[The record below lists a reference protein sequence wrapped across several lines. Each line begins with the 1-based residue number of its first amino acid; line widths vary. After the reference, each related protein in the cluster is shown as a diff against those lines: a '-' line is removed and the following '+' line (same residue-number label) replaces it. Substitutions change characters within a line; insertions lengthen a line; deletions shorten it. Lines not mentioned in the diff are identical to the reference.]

1 MKTVFGFSNDKKTN
15 KSSVISNYV
24 AEKSL
29 VEGLLRIA
37 KNGIPSTI
45 KTSMIVY
52 DEKTQQFYT
61 GAGVSGTPKKISD
74 VIVVDSLASVSEGQ
88 EGVLYV
94 GLKEC
99 ACAVWAD
106 NKLQT
111 LYYTKDEIDNKII
124 KAIADDN
131 TVDLETFLKKRD
143 AEVTYLKIADA
154 TVQDGSIIKASRT
167 PAVNIEELDKALA
180 AETAARIGA
189 DKSQDKVIESVN
201 KNLATSVNTI
211 NQNVSNIVTALNNS
225 DQTLQANID
234 DLAKKEKVTND
245 GFAVRRSDTV
255 GQNLQNL
262 DDAVKKEIGDRTSAD
277 NTLQANITATAQKA
291 ASDLNLAKSTLQ
303 SNIDTNTA
311 AIATNRSAIA
321 TETSDRTKA
330 IEKESSERGAADQAL
345 KESINTVEAG
355 YKAADEDLTKKI
367 NGVDATYKAADMNI
381 NNALTAAQTSLSN
394 QISQVQTNLDTTND
408 NLSKEVENR
417 TNEITL
423 AQNNL
428 QNQLN
433 NVKTDLQKADTDEQA
448 ARLAADNEIK
458 AAATT
463 LTNDYTAFKS
473 QYNDTD
479 KPALD
484 QKDKDLDAAIKA
496 EATTARA
503 AEHELTSNLADAV
516 RQHNTDKKALEESIS
531 AEADRAGKAEAANLA
546 KINQEVTDRTG
557 VDQELDTKIGQV
569 NTAVTNEVSAR
580 ETAIQDIT
588 NAYTAADTALEKK
601 VTKAYT
607 DADTNLK
614 NAIDAEITAEASARE
629 EVVTNL
635 TNEIAR
641 ATGEENKLST
651 SIANEVAART
661 QAVKDVTNA
670 YTEAVKTEANRAKAA
685 ESTLQTNINATNTA
699 LDSLKN
705 DSVVLYDAD
714 SSKATVTLGGLTG
727 TTITNLKD
735 GAVSETSKDAVT
747 GKQLNDTNNSINN
760 LSTAI
765 DKKLDA
771 VKMDLQNVD
780 ATLQTNINNE
790 TTRAT
795 AAELALRKATD
806 ADIDANAWSSKIAT
820 GTVTS
825 AETKAVSGDKVFTE
839 VRVAKDGSIVKA
851 TNTAAANIV
860 ALDKEVAD
868 AKATLTGTIGKNRE
882 EVDAALDTKADITFG
897 NIDEAAH
904 TAIKTDAVKA
914 VKIASGA
921 HISVS
926 TPADATAS
934 DTTYT
939 IAVTDDGAIAED
951 ETKFVTGKTVYT
963 AINEKA
969 TEISGAANTKIQEN
983 ADAIT
988 SLKDL
993 TNLTDAGKAAAKAL
1007 AKEAVVVAAGDRAT
1021 VTSAVDDAT
1030 GNKTYTVAVK
1040 NDGKVE
1046 ENNTD
1051 LVSGDTVYKA
1061 MQTASKDT
1069 DAKLATKADVSGD
1082 NIVNAEVWSKKFATG
1097 EVNDTEEKAVAGK
1110 TVATAIANAVDAED
1124 KKVTA
1129 LDGRLQTAEDKV
1141 AANEKTIGE
1150 HATKLSE
1157 HDEAIANLQTAAS
1170 TDTVKAAAKE
1180 AISVAE
1186 GAHVTVTKDTTDA
1199 GKYTIGVKDGEIT
1212 ADNADFVSGAK
1223 INTAI
1228 EDAKTELQANID
1240 KKANASDV
1248 AASKLEES
1256 LKAVGIAES
1265 EAGFVNGDQAYKELR
1280 PKTDGKYVL
1289 TSNTT
1294 AANLEAIDKQVD
1306 ANTTAIA
1313 TNTTAIAD
1321 NKASID
1327 TLAKKTVTVVDD
1339 RDGAGNNSTAT
1350 VSSETDGNG
1359 AVTYKV
1365 SVPAVDDIKTTL
1377 NTKANADAQNI
1388 DKASWIS
1395 ALKTSKGVAENETS
1409 LVSGS
1414 QVFSYVKSETHPD
1427 TLGDNASYNYID
1439 KASSAGKNLQNL
1451 DAAVKMNETAIS
1463 TNKDSID
1470 TLKTATDITDLFSV
1484 AKRPELES
1492 LTSKKIVDVLAY
1504 LFDQGARLSQ
1514 FALDD
1519 YEEVHTAV
1527 KPTDTIQLK
1536 YRPIGKIRIYINGK
1550 REFNN
1555 PNDETNKVFTY
1566 DSEANAV
1573 TFNSKNMGYLI
1584 GDGTDTVVF
1593 EYDYDRRD
1601 TTTTSDS
1608 STTNN

>member
-37 KNGIPSTI
+37 KNSIPSTI
-45 KTSMIVY
+45 KTSMVVY

-131 TVDLETFLKKRD
+131 TVDLETFLKKFD
-143 AEVTYLKIADA
+143 AEATYLKKADA
-154 TVQDGSIIKASRT
+154 TVQDGLTIKASRT
-167 PAVNIEELDKALA
+167 PAANMEELDKALA
-180 AETAARIGA
+180 IEKADRTNA
-189 DKSQDKVIESVN
+189 DKAHDQAISDAKKELN
-201 KNLATSVNTI
+201 TKETTI
-211 NQNVSNIVTALNNS
+211 NQRIDNVVSALNQS
-225 DQTLQANID
+225 DQTLQTNINELANN
-234 DLAKKEKVTND
+234 EKVSTD

-262 DDAVKKEIGDRTSAD
+262 DDAVKNEIRDRTSAD

-330 IEKESSERGAADQAL
+330 IEKESSDRGAADQAL

-355 YKAADEDLTKKI
+355 YKAADDDLTKKI
-367 NGVDATYKAADMNI
+367 NGVDAAYKAADLNI
-381 NNALTAAQTSLSN
+381 NNALTAAQTSLSG
-394 QISQVQTNLDTTND
+394 QISKVQSNLETTNG

-417 TNEITL
+417 ANAITL

-428 QNQLN
+428 QTQLN
-433 NVKTDLQKADTDEQA
+433 NVKTDLQAADTAEQK
-448 ARLAADNEIK
+448 ARLDADNEIK

-473 QYNDTD
+473 QYNDID
-479 KPALD
+479 KKALD
-484 QKDKDLDAAIKA
+484 KKDKDLDDAIKA
-496 EATTARA
+496 EAATARA
-503 AEHELTSNLADAV
+503 AEQVLTSNLADTV
-516 RQHNTDKKALEESIS
+516 GQHNTDKTALEKSIS
-531 AEADRAGKAEAANLA
+531 AEADRAKAAETTLQGNID
-546 KINQEVTDRTG
+546 KETDARSKKDT
-557 VDQELDTKIGQV
+557 ELETNISNV
-569 NTAVTNEVSAR
+569 NTALENEVSAR
-580 ETAIQDIT
+580 ETAIQDVT
-588 NAYTAADTALEKK
+588 NAYTAADTALEAN

-614 NAIDAEITAEASARE
+614 NAIDAEITAEANERAT
-629 EVVTNL
+629 VATNL
-635 TNEIAR
+635 SNEKAR
-641 ATGEENKLST
+641 AIGKENDLDSA
-651 SIANEVAART
+651 IQQEVSNRKSDISKVT
-661 QAVKDVTNA
+661 KD
-670 YTEAVKTEANRAKAA
+670 YGDAVKTEADRATAA
-685 ESTLQTNINATNTA
+685 ELKLQTNIDATNTA

-727 TTITNLKD
+727 TIITNLKD
-735 GAVSETSKDAVT
+735 GVVSETSKDAVT
-747 GKQLNDTNNSINN
+747 GKQLNNTNNSISN
-760 LSTAI
+760 LSTAV
-765 DKKLDA
+765 DTKLNA
-771 VKMDLQNVD
+771 VKADLQHAD
-780 ATLQTNINNE
+780 ETLQTNINNE
-790 TTRAT
+790 TNRAT
-795 AAELALRKATD
+795 AAERALRMATD
-806 ADIDANAWSSKIAT
+806 VDINTDAWSSKVAT
-820 GTVTS
+820 GTVAS
-825 AETKAVSGDKVFTE
+825 AETKAVNGDTVFTE
-839 VRVAKDGSIVKA
+839 VRVAKDGSTIRA
-851 TNTAAANIV
+851 TNTAADNIK

-868 AKATLTGTIGKNRE
+868 AKATLDAKIDNNRK
-882 EVDAALDTKADITFG
+882 EVDAALDTKADVTFD

-904 TAIKTDAVKA
+904 TVIKTDAVKA
-914 VKIASGA
+914 IKIASGA
-921 HISVS
+921 HVSVS

-951 ETKFVTGKTVYT
+951 ETKFVTGKTVYA

-969 TEISGAANTKIQEN
+969 TEVSGAADTKIQEN
-983 ADAIT
+983 ANAIT

-993 TNLTDAGKAAAKAL
+993 TNLTDTGKTAAKAL
-1007 AKEAVVVAAGDRAT
+1007 AKEAVVVAAGDRVT
-1021 VTSAVDDAT
+1021 VADAIDDAT
-1030 GNKTYTVAVK
+1030 DNKTYTVAVK

-1051 LVSGDTVYKA
+1051 LVSGGTIYTA
-1061 MQTASKDT
+1061 MQAASRDT
-1069 DAKLATKADVSGD
+1069 DAKLATKADVAGD
-1082 NIVNAEVWSKKFATG
+1082 NIDADAWSKKFAIG
-1097 EVNDTEEKAVAGK
+1097 EVNDTEEKAVAGR
-1110 TVATAIANAVDAED
+1110 TVAAAIAAED

-1180 AISVAE
+1180 AISIAE
-1186 GAHVTVTKDTTDA
+1186 GAHVTVTKDSTDA
-1199 GKYTIGVKDGEIT
+1199 GKYTIAVKDGKVTPDSE
-1212 ADNADFVSGAK
+1212 DFVSGKK
-1223 INTAI
+1223 IKTAI
-1228 EDAKTELQANID
+1228 EDAKSELQANID

-1248 AASKLEES
+1248 AASKLEEN
-1256 LKAVGIAES
+1256 LKTDSITKNQT
-1265 EAGFVNGDQAYKELR
+1265 GFVNGDQAYTELR
-1280 PKTDGKYVL
+1280 PENGKYVL
-1289 TSNTT
+1289 ATNTT
-1294 AANLEAIDKQVD
+1294 AKNLKAIDAQVD
-1306 ANTTAIA
+1306 NNTTAIA
-1313 TNTTAIAD
+1313 TNTTAIAA
-1321 NKASID
+1321 NKASIE

-1350 VSSETDGNG
+1350 VSSETDNNG
-1359 AVTYKV
+1359 AVTYRV
-1365 SVPAVDDIKTTL
+1365 SVPYITNLKQTL
-1377 NTKANADAQNI
+1377 LPSKADVDAQNI
-1388 DKASWIS
+1388 DKASWLS
-1395 ALKTSKGVAENETS
+1395 ALKTQKGVGENETD
-1409 LVSGS
+1409 LVSGA
-1414 QVFSYVKSETHPD
+1414 QVFSYVKSETHPAI
-1427 TLGDNASYNYID
+1427 LGNNASYNYINTD
-1439 KASSAGKNLQNL
+1439 ASAGTNLQSL
-1451 DAAVKMNETAIS
+1451 DTAVKTNETAIN
-1463 TNKDSID
+1463 TNKNSID
-1470 TLKTATDITDLFSV
+1470 ALKTTTDITDLFSV
-1484 AKRPELES
+1484 TKRPELES
-1492 LTSKKIVDVLAY
+1492 LTSKKIVDVLGY

-1527 KPTDTIQLK
+1527 KPTDTIGLK

-1573 TFNSKNMGYLI
+1573 TFNSTNMGYLI

-1608 STTNN
+1608 STANN

>member
-24 AEKSL
+24 PEKSL

-61 GAGVSGTPKKISD
+61 GASVSGTPKKISD
-74 VIVVDSLASVSEGQ
+74 VIVVDSLASISEGQ

-124 KAIADDN
+124 KAITDDN
-131 TVDLETFLKKRD
+131 TDFDLVTFLKKVD
-143 AEVTYLKIADA
+143 AEATYLKKADA

-167 PAVNIEELDKALA
+167 PAVNMEEIDKALA

-201 KNLATSVNTI
+201 KNLATSINTI
-211 NQNVSNIVTALNNS
+211 NQNVSNIVTALNQS

-262 DDAVKKEIGDRTSAD
+262 DDAVKKEISDRTSAD

-291 ASDLNLAKSTLQ
+291 ASDLNMAKSTLQ

-311 AIATNRSAIA
+311 AIATNRSAIV
-321 TETSDRTKA
+321 TETTNRVRA
-330 IEKESSERGAADQAL
+330 IENESSERGAADQAL
-345 KESINTVEAG
+345 KEDIDTVKTNYE
-355 YKAADEDLTKKI
+355 AADRDLTNKI
-367 NGVDATYKAADMNI
+367 NGVDAAYKAADLKISNDFS
-381 NNALTAAQTSLSN
+381 AAQTSLSN

-417 TNEITL
+417 TNKITL
-423 AQNNL
+423 VQNNL

-433 NVKTDLQKADTDEQA
+433 NVKTNLQDADTAEQE

-463 LTNDYTAFKS
+463 LTNEYNAFKR
-473 QYNDTD
+473 QYNETD
-479 KPALD
+479 KPVLD

-496 EATTARA
+496 EATTART
-503 AEHELTSNLADAV
+503 AEQELKSKLSEAIK
-516 RQHNTDKKALEESIS
+516 QHNTDKNTLENSIS
-531 AEADRAGKAEAANLA
+531 NEADRAKDAEAANLA
-546 KINQEVTDRTG
+546 KINQEVTDRTAA
-557 VDQELDTKIGQV
+557 DQELDTKIDQV
-569 NTAVTNEVSAR
+569 NTAVTNEASAR
-580 ETAIQDIT
+580 ETAIQDVT
-588 NAYTAADTALEKK
+588 NAYTAADTALEDK
-601 VTKAYT
+601 VTKAYKA
-607 DADTNLK
+607 ADTNLK
-614 NAIDAEITAEASARE
+614 RVIDDEITAEANARE
-629 EVVTNL
+629 EVTTNL

-641 ATGEENKLST
+641 AKGEENTLST

-670 YTEAVKTEANRAKAA
+670 YTEAVKTEADRAKAA
-685 ESTLQTNINATNTA
+685 ESALQTNINATNTA
-699 LDSLKN
+699 LNNLKN

-714 SSKATVTLGGLTG
+714 SSKAIVTLGGLTG

-747 GKQLNDTNNSINN
+747 GKQLNNTNNSISN

-765 DKKLDA
+765 DTKLNA
-771 VKMDLQNVD
+771 VKADLQTAD

-795 AAELALRKATD
+795 AAERALRMATD
-806 ADIDANAWSSKIAT
+806 ADIDAGAWSSKIAT
-820 GTVTS
+820 GTVAS
-825 AETKAVSGDKVFTE
+825 AETKAVSGDTVFTE
-839 VRVAKDGSIVKA
+839 VRVAKDGSIIKA
-851 TNTAAANIV
+851 TNTAADNIK

-868 AKATLTGTIGKNRE
+868 AKATLTGTISKNLE
-882 EVDAALDTKADITFG
+882 DTNEALNKKASVKFD
-897 NIDEAAH
+897 NLEDVAH
-904 TAIKTDAVKA
+904 TVVKTDAIEA
-914 VKIASGA
+914 VK
-921 HISVS
+921 VS
-926 TPADATAS
+926 AGSHVNVALSTDSTLTDKTYVVKVLDGDVTADS
-934 DTTYT
+934 
-939 IAVTDDGAIAED
+939 AEL
-951 ETKFVTGKTVYT
+951 VTGQKVYA
-963 AINEKA
+963 AINDKA
-969 TEISGAANTKIQEN
+969 TEVSGAADTKIQEN

-1007 AKEAVVVAAGDRAT
+1007 AKEAVVVTAGDRAT
-1021 VTSAVDDAT
+1021 VTAADDAT

-1061 MQTASKDT
+1061 MQTASTDT
-1069 DAKLATKADVSGD
+1069 DAKLATKADVAGS
-1082 NIVNAEVWSKKFATG
+1082 NIDADAWSKKFAIG
-1097 EVNDTEEKAVAGK
+1097 DIADTELKAVSGSK
-1110 TVATAIANAVDAED
+1110 VAAAIAAED
-1124 KKVTA
+1124 KKVTDKVTA
-1129 LDGRLQTAEDKV
+1129 LDGRLQTVEGKV
-1141 AANEKTIGE
+1141 DTDETTLGE

-1180 AISVAE
+1180 AISIAA
-1186 GAHVTVTKDTTDA
+1186 GAHVTVTKDSTDA
-1199 GKYTIGVKDGEIT
+1199 GKYTIAVKDGEIA

-1228 EDAKTELQANID
+1228 ERAKSDLQANID
-1240 KKANASDV
+1240 KKANASDI
-1248 AASKLEES
+1248 AASVLVQS
-1256 LKAVGIAES
+1256 LKTDNIAKDQT
-1265 EAGFVNGDQAYKELR
+1265 GFVNGDQAYKELR
-1280 PKTDGKYVL
+1280 PKDGKYVL
-1289 TSNTT
+1289 ATNTT
-1294 AANLEAIDKQVD
+1294 AANLKVIDMQVD

-1313 TNTTAIAD
+1313 TNITAIAA
-1321 NKASID
+1321 NKDSID

-1350 VSSETDGNG
+1350 VSSETDDNG
-1359 AVTYKV
+1359 AVTYKI
-1365 SVPAVDDIKTTL
+1365 SVPYITDLKQTLLPNKADVD
-1377 NTKANADAQNI
+1377 ARNI
-1388 DKASWIS
+1388 DKANWLS
-1395 ALKTSKGVAENETS
+1395 ALKSSKGVEKDETS
-1409 LVSGS
+1409 FVSGA
-1414 QVFSYVKSETHPD
+1414 QVFSYVKSETHPA
-1427 TLGDNASYNYID
+1427 TLAGGASYNYID
-1439 KASSAGKNLQNL
+1439 KDSSAGVNLQAL
-1451 DAAVKMNETAIS
+1451 DTAIKANETHIA
-1463 TNKDSID
+1463 TNKDSLD
-1470 TLKTATDITDLFSV
+1470 TLKTATDITNLFSIT
-1484 AKRPELES
+1484 KRPELES

-1504 LFDQGARLSQ
+1504 LFDQSARLSQ

-1527 KPTDTIQLK
+1527 KPTDTIGLK

-1573 TFNSKNMGYLI
+1573 TFNSTNMGYLI

-1593 EYDYDRRD
+1593 EYDYDRRA
-1601 TTTTSDS
+1601 TTD
-1608 STTNN
+1608 

>member
-1 MKTVFGFSNDKKTN
+1 MKTVFGFNNDKKTN

-124 KAIADDN
+124 KAITDDN
-131 TVDLETFLKKRD
+131 TDFDLVTFLKKVD
-143 AEVTYLKIADA
+143 AEATYLKKADA

-167 PAVNIEELDKALA
+167 PAANMEELDKALA
-180 AETAARIGA
+180 TEKADRTNA
-189 DKSQDKVIESVN
+189 DKAHDQSISDTKKELQTKE
-201 KNLATSVNTI
+201 NTI
-211 NQNVSNIVTALNNS
+211 NQRIDSVVSALNQS
-225 DQTLQANID
+225 DQTLQTHIDELANN
-234 DLAKKEKVTND
+234 EKVSTD

-355 YKAADEDLTKKI
+355 YKDADEDLTNKI
-367 NGVDATYKAADMNI
+367 NGIDAAYKAADQKISND
-381 NNALTAAQTSLSN
+381 LSAAQTSLSN

-417 TNEITL
+417 TNAITFV
-423 AQNNL
+423 QNNL
-428 QNQLN
+428 QTQLN
-433 NVKTDLQKADTDEQA
+433 NIKTDLQKADTAEQE

-463 LTNDYTAFKS
+463 LTNEYNAFKK
-473 QYNDTD
+473 QYDETD

-484 QKDKDLDAAIKA
+484 QKDKDLYAAIKA
-496 EATTARA
+496 EATTART
-503 AEHELTSNLADAV
+503 AEQELTSKLSEAIK
-516 RQHNTDKKALEESIS
+516 QHNTDKKTLEDRIS
-531 AEADRAGKAEAANLA
+531 GEANRAKDVEAANLA
-546 KINQEVTDRTG
+546 KINQEVTDRTTA
-557 VDQELDTKIGQV
+557 DQELSTKIDQV

-580 ETAIQDIT
+580 EIAIQDVT
-588 NAYTAADTALEKK
+588 NAYTAADTALEDK
-601 VTKAYT
+601 VTKAYKA
-607 DADTNLK
+607 ADTNLK

-629 EVVTNL
+629 EVATNL

-641 ATGEENKLST
+641 AKGEENTLST
-651 SIANEVAART
+651 SIVNEVAART

-670 YTEAVKTEANRAKAA
+670 YTEAVKTEAERAKAA

-747 GKQLNDTNNSINN
+747 GKQLNDTNNNISN
-760 LSTAI
+760 LSTAV
-765 DKKLDA
+765 DTKLNA
-771 VKMDLQNVD
+771 VKADLQTAD

-795 AAELALRKATD
+795 AAERALRMATD
-806 ADIDANAWSSKIAT
+806 ADIDADAWNKKIAT

-825 AETKAVSGDKVFTE
+825 ADTKAVNGGTVFTE
-839 VRVAKDGSIVKA
+839 VRVTKDGSIVKV
-851 TNTAAANIV
+851 TNTAADNIK
-860 ALDKEVAD
+860 ALDTEVDAAKSALD
-868 AKATLTGTIGKNRE
+868 AKIDENRK
-882 EVDAALDTKADITFG
+882 EVDAALATKANVTFDKL
-897 NIDEAAH
+897 DETAH
-904 TAIKTDAVKA
+904 TVIKTDAVKA

-951 ETKFVTGKTVYT
+951 ETKFVTGKTVYA

-969 TEISGAANTKIQEN
+969 TEVSGAADTKIQEN
-983 ADAIT
+983 ANAIT

-1007 AKEAVVVAAGDRAT
+1007 AKEAVVVTAGDRAT
-1021 VTSAVDDAT
+1021 VTGAIDDAT
-1030 GNKTYTVAVK
+1030 GNKTYTIAVK

-1069 DAKLATKADVSGD
+1069 DAKLAAKADVSGG
-1082 NIVNAEVWSKKFATG
+1082 NIDAEVWSKKFAIG
-1097 EVNDTEEKAVAGK
+1097 EVNNTEEKAVAGR
-1110 TVATAIANAVDAED
+1110 TIATAIANAVDKED
-1124 KKVTA
+1124 RKVTA
-1129 LDGRLQTAEDKV
+1129 IDERLQTAEGKV
-1141 AANEKTIGE
+1141 DANEKTLGE
-1150 HATKLSE
+1150 HATKLSK

-1180 AISVAE
+1180 AISIAE

-1199 GKYTIGVKDGEIT
+1199 GKYTIAVKGGEV
-1212 ADNADFVSGAK
+1212 APDNEDFVSGAK

-1240 KKANASDV
+1240 KKANASDIAV
-1248 AASKLEES
+1248 SKLEGN
-1256 LKAVGIAES
+1256 LKAAGIADG
-1265 EAGFVNGDQAYKELR
+1265 EAGFVNGDQAYTELR
-1280 PKTDGKYVL
+1280 PENGKYVL
-1289 TSNTT
+1289 ATNTT
-1294 AANLEAIDKQVD
+1294 AANLKAIDMQVD

-1313 TNTTAIAD
+1313 TNTTAIAA

-1350 VSSETDGNG
+1350 VSSETDNNG

-1365 SVPAVDDIKTTL
+1365 SVPAVKDIKTTL
-1377 NTKANADAQNI
+1377 GTKANADAQNI

-1395 ALKTSKGVAENETS
+1395 ALKTQKGVGENETD
-1409 LVSGS
+1409 LVSGA
-1414 QVFSYVKSETHPD
+1414 QVFSYVKSETHPT
-1427 TLGDNASYNYID
+1427 TLADGASYNYID
-1439 KASSAGKNLQNL
+1439 KDSSAGTNLQAL
-1451 DAAVKMNETAIS
+1451 DTAVKANETYIA

-1470 TLKTATDITDLFSV
+1470 ALKTDTDISSLFSIT
-1484 AKRPELES
+1484 KRPELES
-1492 LTSKKIVDVLAY
+1492 LTSKKIVDVLTY

-1527 KPTDTIQLK
+1527 KPTDTIGLK

-1566 DSEANAV
+1566 DSETNAV
-1573 TFNSKNMGYLI
+1573 TFNSTNMGYLI

-1593 EYDYDRRD
+1593 EYDYDRRE

-1608 STTNN
+1608 STTNH

>member
-45 KTSMIVY
+45 KTSMVVY

-124 KAIADDN
+124 KAITDDN
-131 TVDLETFLKKRD
+131 TDFDLVTFLKKVD
-143 AEVTYLKIADA
+143 AEATYLKKTDA

-167 PAVNIEELDKALA
+167 PAVNMEELDKALA

-262 DDAVKKEIGDRTSAD
+262 DDAVKNEIRDRKSAD
-277 NTLQANITATAQKA
+277 DKLQENITATAQKA

-367 NGVDATYKAADMNI
+367 NVVDSAYKAADMNI
-381 NNALTAAQTSLSN
+381 NNALTAAQTSLSS
-394 QISQVQTNLDTTND
+394 QISQVQTNLDTTNG

-428 QNQLN
+428 QTQLN
-433 NVKTDLQKADTDEQA
+433 NVKTDLQKADTDEQE
-448 ARLAADNEIK
+448 ARLVADNKIK
-458 AAATT
+458 EAATT

-496 EATTARA
+496 EAATARA

-516 RQHNTDKKALEESIS
+516 RQHNTDKKALDDSIS

-546 KINQEVTDRTG
+546 KIKQEITDRTTA
-557 VDQELDTKIGQV
+557 DQQLDTKIGQV
-569 NTAVTNEVSAR
+569 NTAVTDEVSAR
-580 ETAIQDIT
+580 ETAIQDVT
-588 NAYTAADTALEKK
+588 KAYADADTDLEKK

-607 DADTNLK
+607 DADTELK
-614 NAIDAEITAEASARE
+614 NVIDTEITAEASARE
-629 EVVTNL
+629 EVATNL

-641 ATGEENKLST
+641 AKGEENTLST

-670 YTEAVKTEANRAKAA
+670 YTEAVKTEADRAKAA
-685 ESTLQTNINATNTA
+685 ESTLQTNINATNTS

-747 GKQLNDTNNSINN
+747 GKQLNNTNNNISN

-771 VKMDLQNVD
+771 VKTDLQHTD
-780 ATLQTNINNE
+780 ETLQTNINNE
-790 TTRAT
+790 ITRAT
-795 AAELALRKATD
+795 AAERALRMATD
-806 ADIDANAWSSKIAT
+806 ADINADAWSNKVAT
-820 GTVTS
+820 GTVAS
-825 AETKAVSGDKVFTE
+825 AETKAVSGGTVFTE
-839 VRVAKDGSIVKA
+839 VRVVKDGSIVRA

-868 AKATLTGTIGKNRE
+868 AKATLTGTISKNRE
-882 EVDAALDTKADITFG
+882 EIDAALDTKANVTFD
-897 NIDEAAH
+897 NLDEAAH
-904 TAIKTDAVKA
+904 TVVKADAVKA

-921 HISVS
+921 HVSIS

-934 DTTYT
+934 NTTYT
-939 IAVTDDGAIAED
+939 IAVTDDGAITED
-951 ETKFVTGKTVYT
+951 ETKFVTGKTVYA

-969 TEISGAANTKIQEN
+969 AEISGAADTKIQDN
-983 ADAIT
+983 ANAIT

-993 TNLTDAGKAAAKAL
+993 ANLTDAGKTAAKAL
-1007 AKEAVVVAAGDRAT
+1007 AKEAVVVTAGDRAT
-1021 VTSAVDDAT
+1021 VAGIVDDAT

-1040 NDGKVE
+1040 NDGKIE

-1051 LVSGDTVYKA
+1051 LVSGGTVYTA
-1061 MQTASKDT
+1061 MQTASGDT
-1069 DAKLATKADVSGD
+1069 DTKLNAKANVSGD
-1082 NIVNAEVWSKKFATG
+1082 NIVNADAWSQKFAKG
-1097 EVNDTEEKAVAGK
+1097 EVSDTELKAVSGSK
-1110 TVATAIANAVDAED
+1110 VAAAIANAVDEED
-1124 KKVTA
+1124 RKVTA
-1129 LDGRLQTAEDKV
+1129 IDGRLQTAEDKV
-1141 AANEKTIGE
+1141 AANETTIGE
-1150 HATKLSE
+1150 HVKKLSK

-1180 AISVAE
+1180 AISIAE
-1186 GAHVTVTKDTTDA
+1186 GDHITVTKDTTDA
-1199 GKYTIGVKDGEIT
+1199 GKYTIAVKAGEV
-1212 ADNADFVSGAK
+1212 APDNEDFVSGAN

-1228 EDAKTELQANID
+1228 EKAKSDLQANID

-1248 AASKLEES
+1248 AASKLEEN
-1256 LKAVGIAES
+1256 LKATNIADG

-1289 TSNTT
+1289 ASNTT

-1306 ANTTAIA
+1306 ANTSAIA
-1313 TNTTAIAD
+1313 TNTTAIAT
-1321 NKASID
+1321 NKTSID

-1350 VSSETDGNG
+1350 VSSETDNNG
-1359 AVTYKV
+1359 AVTYRV
-1365 SVPAVDDIKTTL
+1365 SVPAVKDIKTTL
-1377 NTKANADAQNI
+1377 DTKANADASNI
-1388 DKASWIS
+1388 DTTNNKAKWVS
-1395 ALKTSKGVAENETS
+1395 ALKAQNGVTENETS
-1409 LVSGS
+1409 LVSGA
-1414 QVFSYVKSETHPD
+1414 QVFSYVKSETHP
-1427 TLGDNASYNYID
+1427 TTPADNAPYNYID
-1439 KASSAGKNLQNL
+1439 KDSSAGTNFQKL
-1451 DAAVKMNETAIS
+1451 DTAVKKNETAIS

-1470 TLKTATDITDLFSV
+1470 TLKTDTDITNLFSIT
-1484 AKRPELES
+1484 KRPELES
-1492 LTSKKIVDVLAY
+1492 LTSKKIVDVLGY

-1527 KPTDTIQLK
+1527 KPTDTIGLK

-1566 DSEANAV
+1566 DSETNAV
-1573 TFNSKNMGYLI
+1573 TFNSTNMGYLI

-1593 EYDYDRRD
+1593 EYDYDRRAPM
-1601 TTTTSDS
+1601 
-1608 STTNN
+1608 N

>member
-24 AEKSL
+24 PKKSL

-74 VIVVDSLASVSEGQ
+74 VIVVDSLASISEGQ
-88 EGVLYV
+88 EDVLYV

-124 KAIADDN
+124 KAITDDN
-131 TVDLETFLKKRD
+131 TDFDLVTFLKKVD
-143 AEVTYLKIADA
+143 AEATYLKKADA

-167 PAVNIEELDKALA
+167 PAVNMEEIDKALA

-201 KNLATSVNTI
+201 KNLATSINTI
-211 NQNVSNIVTALNNS
+211 NQNVSNIVTALNQS

-262 DDAVKKEIGDRTSAD
+262 DEAVKDEIRDRTSSD
-277 NTLQANITATAQKA
+277 NTLQSNITAAAQKA
-291 ASDLNLAKSTLQ
+291 ASDLEVAKTTLQ

-321 TETSDRTKA
+321 TETTNRVSA
-330 IEKESSERGAADQAL
+330 IENESRERGAADQAL
-345 KESINTVEAG
+345 KEDIDTVKTNYE
-355 YKAADEDLTKKI
+355 AADRDLTNKI
-367 NGVDATYKAADMNI
+367 NGVKTAYKEADDKI
-381 NNALTAAQTSLSN
+381 NNDLTAAQTSLSN
-394 QISQVQTNLDTTND
+394 QISRVQSNLDTTNI
-408 NLSKEVENR
+408 NLSKEVTDR
-417 TNEITL
+417 TNAITL
-423 AQNNL
+423 TQNNL

-433 NVKTDLQKADTDEQA
+433 NVKTNLQDADTAEQE

-463 LTNDYTAFKS
+463 LTNEYNAFKR
-473 QYNDTD
+473 QYDETD

-496 EATTARA
+496 EATTART
-503 AEHELTSNLADAV
+503 AEQELKSKLSEAIK
-516 RQHNTDKKALEESIS
+516 QHNTDKKTLEDSIS
-531 AEADRAGKAEAANLA
+531 GEADRAKVAEAANLA
-546 KINQEVTDRTG
+546 KINQEVTDRTAAG
-557 VDQELDTKIGQV
+557 QELNTKINQV
-569 NTAVTNEVSAR
+569 NTAVTNEASAR
-580 ETAIQDIT
+580 ETAIQDVT
-588 NAYTAADTALEKK
+588 NAYTAADTALEDK
-601 VTKAYT
+601 VTKAYKA
-607 DADTNLK
+607 ADTDLK
-614 NAIDAEITAEASARE
+614 RVIDDEIATEANARE
-629 EVVTNL
+629 EVATNL

-641 ATGEENKLST
+641 AKGEENTLST

-670 YTEAVKTEANRAKAA
+670 YTEAVKTEADRAKAA

-735 GAVSETSKDAVT
+735 GVVSETSKDAVT
-747 GKQLNDTNNSINN
+747 GKQLNDTNNSISN

-765 DKKLDA
+765 DTKLNA
-771 VKMDLQNVD
+771 VKADLQTAD

-795 AAELALRKATD
+795 AAERALRMATD
-806 ADIDANAWSSKIAT
+806 ADIDAGAWSSKIAT
-820 GTVTS
+820 GIVAS
-825 AETKAVSGDKVFTE
+825 AETKAVSGGTVFTE

-851 TNTAAANIV
+851 TNTAADNIK

-868 AKATLTGTIGKNRE
+868 AKATLTGTISKNLE
-882 EVDAALDTKADITFG
+882 DTNEALNKKASVKFD
-897 NIDEAAH
+897 NLEDVAH
-904 TAIKTDAVKA
+904 TVVKTDAIEA
-914 VKIASGA
+914 VKVSAGSHVNVA
-921 HISVS
+921 LSTDS
-926 TPADATAS
+926 TPTDKTYVIKVLDGDVTADS
-934 DTTYT
+934 
-939 IAVTDDGAIAED
+939 AEL
-951 ETKFVTGKTVYT
+951 VTGQKVYA
-963 AINEKA
+963 AINKKA
-969 TEISGAANTKIQEN
+969 TEISGAADEKVQANTEKIQAN

-988 SLKDL
+988 KLK
-993 TNLTDAGKAAAKAL
+993 NLETITDAGKTVVKNL
-1007 AKEAVVVAAGDRAT
+1007 AKEAVVVEAGDRVT
-1021 VTSAVDDAT
+1021 VAGAVDDAT
-1030 GNKTYTVAVK
+1030 GNKTYMIAVK
-1040 NDGKVE
+1040 NDGKIE

-1051 LVSGDTVYKA
+1051 LVSGGTVYA
-1061 MQTASKDT
+1061 EIQTASTDT
-1069 DAKLATKADVSGD
+1069 DAKLATKADVAGG
-1082 NIVNAEVWSKKFATG
+1082 NIDVDAWSKKFAIG
-1097 EVNDTEEKAVAGK
+1097 DIADTELKAVSGSK
-1110 TVATAIANAVDAED
+1110 VAAAIAAED
-1124 KKVTA
+1124 KKVTDKVTA
-1129 LDGRLQTAEDKV
+1129 LDGRLQTVEGKV
-1141 AANEKTIGE
+1141 DTDETTLGE
-1150 HATKLSE
+1150 HATKLSK
-1157 HDEAIANLQTAAS
+1157 HDEVIANLQTAAS

-1180 AISVAE
+1180 AINIAA
-1186 GAHVTVTKDTTDA
+1186 GAHVTVTKDVTDA
-1199 GKYTIGVKDGEIT
+1199 GKYTIAVNDGEIA

-1228 EDAKTELQANID
+1228 ERAKSDLQANID
-1240 KKANASDV
+1240 KKANTSDV
-1248 AASKLEES
+1248 AASVLVQS
-1256 LKAVGIAES
+1256 LKTDNIANDQT
-1265 EAGFVNGDQAYKELR
+1265 GFVNGDQAYKELR
-1280 PKTDGKYVL
+1280 PEDGKCVL
-1289 TSNTT
+1289 ASNTT
-1294 AANLEAIDKQVD
+1294 AANLKAIDTQVD
-1306 ANTTAIA
+1306 ENTTAIA
-1313 TNTTAIAD
+1313 A
-1321 NKASID
+1321 NKASIE
-1327 TLAKKTVTVVDD
+1327 TLAKKTITVVDD

-1350 VSSETDGNG
+1350 VSSETDDNG

-1365 SVPAVDDIKTTL
+1365 SVPAVTEIKTTL
-1377 NTKANADAQNI
+1377 TTKADIDAQNI
-1388 DKASWIS
+1388 NKENWIS
-1395 ALKTSKGVAENETS
+1395 ALKSSKGVKKDETS
-1409 LVSGS
+1409 LVSGA
-1414 QVFSYVKSETHPD
+1414 QVFSYVKSETHPAELTSD
-1427 TLGDNASYNYID
+1427 ASYNYI
-1439 KASSAGKNLQNL
+1439 KTNVSAGTNLQNL
-1451 DAAVKMNETAIS
+1451 DTAVKTNETAIN
-1463 TNKDSID
+1463 TNKDSIN
-1470 TLKTATDITDLFSV
+1470 TLKTDTDISSLFTDDS
-1484 AKRPELES
+1484 RTELKS
-1492 LTSKKIVDVLAY
+1492 LSSKKIADVLGY

-1527 KPTDTIQLK
+1527 KPTSTIPLK

-1555 PNDETNKVFTY
+1555 PNDETNKLFTY
-1566 DSEANAV
+1566 DAETNTV
-1573 TFNSKNMGYLI
+1573 TFNSENMGYLI
-1584 GDGTDTVVF
+1584 GDGTDMVVF
-1593 EYDYDRRD
+1593 EYDYDRRAPRQ
-1601 TTTTSDS
+1601 
-1608 STTNN
+1608 

>member
-24 AEKSL
+24 PKKSL

-74 VIVVDSLASVSEGQ
+74 VIVVDSLASISEGQ
-88 EGVLYV
+88 EGILYV
-94 GLKEC
+94 GLKEY

-124 KAIADDN
+124 KAITDDN
-131 TVDLETFLKKRD
+131 TDFDLVTFLKKVD
-143 AEVTYLKIADA
+143 AEATYLKKADA

-167 PAVNIEELDKALA
+167 PAVNMEEIDKALA

-201 KNLATSVNTI
+201 KNLATSINTI
-211 NQNVSNIVTALNNS
+211 NQNVSNIVTALNQS

-291 ASDLNLAKSTLQ
+291 ASDLNMAKSTLQ

-321 TETSDRTKA
+321 TETTNRVRA

-367 NGVDATYKAADMNI
+367 NGVDSAYKAADLNI
-381 NNALTAAQTSLSN
+381 NNALTAAQTSLSS
-394 QISQVQTNLDTTND
+394 QISQVQTNLETTNG

-417 TNEITL
+417 AKAITL
-423 AQNNL
+423 AQNYL

-433 NVKTDLQKADTDEQA
+433 NVKTDLQKADTAEQE
-448 ARLAADNEIK
+448 ARLGADNEIK

-463 LTNDYTAFKS
+463 LTNEYNAFKK
-473 QYNDTD
+473 QYDETD

-496 EATTARA
+496 EAITART
-503 AEHELTSNLADAV
+503 AEQELTSKLSEAIK
-516 RQHNTDKKALEESIS
+516 QHNTDKKNLEDSIS
-531 AEADRAGKAEAANLA
+531 GEADRAKVAEAANLA
-546 KINQEVTDRTG
+546 KINQEVTDRTAAG
-557 VDQELDTKIGQV
+557 QELDTKIGQV
-569 NTAVTNEVSAR
+569 NTAVTNEASAR
-580 ETAIQDIT
+580 ETAIQDVT
-588 NAYTAADTALEKK
+588 NAYTAADTALEDK
-601 VTKAYT
+601 VTKAYKA
-607 DADTNLK
+607 ADTNLK
-614 NAIDAEITAEASARE
+614 NVIDAEITAEASARE
-629 EVVTNL
+629 EVATNL

-641 ATGEENKLST
+641 AKGEENTLST

-661 QAVKDVTNA
+661 QAITGVTDA
-670 YTEAVKTEANRAKAA
+670 YTKAVKNEADRAKAA

-714 SSKATVTLGGLTG
+714 SSKATVTLGGLAG

-747 GKQLNDTNNSINN
+747 GKQLNNTNNSISE
-760 LSTAI
+760 LSTAV
-765 DKKLDA
+765 DTKLNA
-771 VKMDLQNVD
+771 VKADLQTAD
-780 ATLQTNINNE
+780 TTLQTNINNE

-795 AAELALRKATD
+795 AAERALRMATD
-806 ADIDANAWSSKIAT
+806 ADIDAGAWSSKIAT
-820 GTVTS
+820 GTVAS
-825 AETKAVSGDKVFTE
+825 AETKAVSGDTVFTE
-839 VRVAKDGSIVKA
+839 VRVAKDGSIIKA
-851 TNTAAANIV
+851 ANTAAANIK
-860 ALDKEVAD
+860 ALDKEIAD
-868 AKATLTGTIGKNRE
+868 AKATLTDTISKNLE
-882 EVDAALDTKADITFG
+882 DTNKALNKKASVKFD
-897 NIDEAAH
+897 NLDEAAH
-904 TAIKTDAVKA
+904 TAIKTDAVNS
-914 VKIASGA
+914 VK
-921 HISVS
+921 VS
-926 TPADATAS
+926 AGSHVDVALSTDSILTDKTYVVKVLDGDVAADS
-934 DTTYT
+934 
-939 IAVTDDGAIAED
+939 AEL
-951 ETKFVTGKTVYT
+951 VTGQKVYA

-969 TEISGAANTKIQEN
+969 TEVSGATDTKIQDN
-983 ADAIT
+983 ANAIT

-993 TNLTDAGKAAAKAL
+993 TNLTDAGKATAKAL

-1021 VTSAVDDAT
+1021 ITGAVDDAT
-1030 GNKTYTVAVK
+1030 GNKTYTVTVK

-1051 LVSGDTVYKA
+1051 LVSGGTIYEA
-1061 MQTASKDT
+1061 IQTASTDT
-1069 DAKLATKADVSGD
+1069 DAKLAAKADVSGG
-1082 NIVNAEVWSKKFATG
+1082 NIDAEVWSKKFAIG
-1097 EVNDTEEKAVAGK
+1097 EVNDTELKAVSGSK
-1110 TVATAIANAVDAED
+1110 VAAAIANAVDKED
-1124 KKVTA
+1124 RKVTA
-1129 LDGRLQTAEDKV
+1129 IDGRLQTVEGKV
-1141 AANEKTIGE
+1141 DTNETTLGE
-1150 HATKLSE
+1150 HATKLSK

-1180 AISVAE
+1180 AISIAE
-1186 GAHVTVTKDTTDA
+1186 GAHVTVTKDSTDA
-1199 GKYTIGVKDGEIT
+1199 GKYTIAVKDGKV
-1212 ADNADFVSGAK
+1212 APDNEDFVSGAK

-1228 EDAKTELQANID
+1228 EDAKTKLQANID

-1248 AASKLEES
+1248 AVSKLEEN
-1256 LKAVGIAES
+1256 LKAVGIADG
-1265 EAGFVNGDQAYKELR
+1265 EAGFVNGDQAYTELR
-1280 PKTDGKYVL
+1280 PENGKYVL
-1289 TSNTT
+1289 ATNTT
-1294 AANLEAIDKQVD
+1294 AANLKAIDMQVD

-1313 TNTTAIAD
+1313 TNTTTIAA
-1321 NKASID
+1321 NKASIEA
-1327 TLAKKTVTVVDD
+1327 LAKKTVTVVDD

-1350 VSSETDGNG
+1350 VSSETDNNG

-1365 SVPAVDDIKTTL
+1365 SVPYITDLKQTL
-1377 NTKANADAQNI
+1377 LPNKADVDAQNI
-1388 DKASWIS
+1388 NKAHWLS
-1395 ALKTSKGVAENETS
+1395 ALKSSKGVEKDETS
-1409 LVSGS
+1409 FVSGA
-1414 QVFSYVKSETHPD
+1414 QVFSYVKSETHPA
-1427 TLGDNASYNYID
+1427 TLAGGASYNYID
-1439 KASSAGKNLQNL
+1439 KDSSAGINLQAL
-1451 DAAVKMNETAIS
+1451 DMAVKANETHIT
-1463 TNKDSID
+1463 TNKDSLD
-1470 TLKTATDITDLFSV
+1470 TLKTATDITNLFSIT
-1484 AKRPELES
+1484 KRPELES

-1504 LFDQGARLSQ
+1504 LFDQSARLSQ

-1527 KPTDTIQLK
+1527 KPTSTISLK

-1566 DSEANAV
+1566 DSEANAI
-1573 TFNSKNMGYLI
+1573 TFNSTNMGYLI

-1608 STTNN
+1608 SITNN

>member
-24 AEKSL
+24 PEKSL

-37 KNGIPSTI
+37 KNGIPNTI

-52 DEKTQQFYT
+52 DKKTQQFYT

-74 VIVVDSLASVSEGQ
+74 VIVVDSLASISEGQ
-88 EGVLYV
+88 EDVLYV

-124 KAIADDN
+124 KAITDDN
-131 TVDLETFLKKRD
+131 TDFDLVTFLKKVD
-143 AEVTYLKIADA
+143 AEATYLKKADA

-167 PAVNIEELDKALA
+167 PAVNMEEIDKALA

-201 KNLATSVNTI
+201 KNLATSINTI
-211 NQNVSNIVTALNNS
+211 NQNVSNIVTALNQS

-291 ASDLNLAKSTLQ
+291 ASDLNIAKSTLQ
-303 SNIDTNTA
+303 SDIDTNTA

-321 TETSDRTKA
+321 TETTNRVSA
-330 IEKESSERGAADQAL
+330 IENESRERGAADQAL
-345 KESINTVEAG
+345 KEDIDTVKTNYE
-355 YKAADEDLTKKI
+355 AADRDLTNKI
-367 NGVDATYKAADMNI
+367 NGVKTAYKEADDKI
-381 NNALTAAQTSLSN
+381 NNDLTAAQTSLSN
-394 QISQVQTNLDTTND
+394 QISRVQSNLDTTNI
-408 NLSKEVENR
+408 NLSKEVTDR
-417 TNEITL
+417 TNAITL
-423 AQNNL
+423 TQNNL

-433 NVKTDLQKADTDEQA
+433 NVKTNLQDADTAEQE

-463 LTNDYTAFKS
+463 LTNEYNAFKR
-473 QYNDTD
+473 QYDETD

-496 EATTARA
+496 EATTART
-503 AEHELTSNLADAV
+503 AEQELKSKLSEAIK
-516 RQHNTDKKALEESIS
+516 QHNTDKKTLEDSIS
-531 AEADRAGKAEAANLA
+531 GEADRAKVAEAANLA
-546 KINQEVTDRTG
+546 KINQEVTDRTAAG
-557 VDQELDTKIGQV
+557 QELNTKINQV
-569 NTAVTNEVSAR
+569 NTAVTNEASAR
-580 ETAIQDIT
+580 ETAIQDVT
-588 NAYTAADTALEKK
+588 NAYTAADTALEDK
-601 VTKAYT
+601 VTKAYKA
-607 DADTNLK
+607 ADTDLK
-614 NAIDAEITAEASARE
+614 RVIDDEIAAEANARE
-629 EVVTNL
+629 EVATNL

-641 ATGEENKLST
+641 AKGEENTLST

-670 YTEAVKTEANRAKAA
+670 YTEAVKTEADRAKAA

-735 GAVSETSKDAVT
+735 GVVSETSKDAVT
-747 GKQLNDTNNSINN
+747 GKQLNDTNNSISN

-765 DKKLDA
+765 DTKLNA
-771 VKMDLQNVD
+771 VKADLQTAD

-795 AAELALRKATD
+795 AAERALRMATD
-806 ADIDANAWSSKIAT
+806 ADIDAGAWSSKIAT
-820 GTVTS
+820 GTVAS
-825 AETKAVSGDKVFTE
+825 AETKAVSGDTVFTE

-851 TNTAAANIV
+851 TNTAADNIK

-868 AKATLTGTIGKNRE
+868 AKATLTGTISKNLE
-882 EVDAALDTKADITFG
+882 DTNEALNKKASIKFD
-897 NIDEAAH
+897 NLDEAAH
-904 TAIKTDAVKA
+904 TVIKTDAVKA

-921 HISVS
+921 HVSVS

-951 ETKFVTGKTVYT
+951 ETKFVTGKTVYA

-969 TEISGAANTKIQEN
+969 TEVSGAADTKIQEN
-983 ADAIT
+983 TDAIT

-1021 VTSAVDDAT
+1021 ITGAVDDAT
-1030 GNKTYTVAVK
+1030 GNKTYTVTVK

-1051 LVSGDTVYKA
+1051 LVSGGTIYEA
-1061 MQTASKDT
+1061 MQTASTNT
-1069 DAKLATKADVSGD
+1069 DAKLAAKADVSGG
-1082 NIVNAEVWSKKFATG
+1082 NIDAEVWSKKFAIG
-1097 EVNDTEEKAVAGK
+1097 EVNDTELKAVSGSK
-1110 TVATAIANAVDAED
+1110 VAAAIANAVDEENR
-1124 KKVTA
+1124 KVTA
-1129 LDGRLQTAEDKV
+1129 LDGRLQTVEGKV
-1141 AANEKTIGE
+1141 DTDETTLGE
-1150 HATKLSE
+1150 HATKLSK

-1180 AISVAE
+1180 AISIGA
-1186 GAHVTVTKDTTDA
+1186 GAHVTVTKDATDA
-1199 GKYTIGVKDGEIT
+1199 GKYTIAVIDGEIAT
-1212 ADNADFVSGAK
+1212 DNADFVSGAK

-1228 EDAKTELQANID
+1228 EKAKSDLQANID
-1240 KKANASDV
+1240 KKANTSDV
-1248 AASKLEES
+1248 ASSVLVQS
-1256 LKAVGIAES
+1256 LKTDNIAKDQT
-1265 EAGFVNGDQAYKELR
+1265 GFVNGDQAYKELR
-1280 PKTDGKYVL
+1280 PEDGKYVRA
-1289 TSNTT
+1289 SNTT
-1294 AANLEAIDKQVD
+1294 AANLKAIDTQVD
-1306 ANTTAIA
+1306 ENTTAIVMNTTAIA
-1313 TNTTAIAD
+1313 V
-1321 NKASID
+1321 NKDSIE
-1327 TLAKKTVTVVDD
+1327 TLAKKTITVVDD

-1350 VSSETDGNG
+1350 VSSETDNNG
-1359 AVTYKV
+1359 AVKYKV
-1365 SVPAVDDIKTTL
+1365 SVPAVTEIKTTL
-1377 NTKANADAQNI
+1377 NTKADADASNVSASSWVPVL
-1388 DKASWIS
+1388 KATNGVT
-1395 ALKTSKGVAENETS
+1395 KTESN
-1409 LVSGS
+1409 LVSGA
-1414 QVFSYVKSETHPD
+1414 QVFSYVKSETHPAELTSD
-1427 TLGDNASYNYID
+1427 ASYNYI
-1439 KASSAGKNLQNL
+1439 KTNVSAGTNLQNL
-1451 DAAVKMNETAIS
+1451 DTAVKTNETAIN
-1463 TNKDSID
+1463 TNKDSIN
-1470 TLKTATDITDLFSV
+1470 TLKTDTDISSLFTDDS
-1484 AKRPELES
+1484 RTELKS
-1492 LTSKKIVDVLAY
+1492 LSSKKIADVLGY

-1527 KPTDTIQLK
+1527 KPTSTIPLK

-1555 PNDETNKVFTY
+1555 PNDETNKLFTY
-1566 DSEANAV
+1566 DAETNTV
-1573 TFNSKNMGYLI
+1573 TFNSENMGYLI
-1584 GDGTDTVVF
+1584 GDGTDMVVF
-1593 EYDYDRRD
+1593 EYDYDRRAPRQ
-1601 TTTTSDS
+1601 
-1608 STTNN
+1608 

>member
-15 KSSVISNYV
+15 KSSVISNYIP
-24 AEKSL
+24 EKSL

-74 VIVVDSLASVSEGQ
+74 VIVVDSLASISEGQ
-88 EGVLYV
+88 KGVLYV

-124 KAIADDN
+124 KAITDDN
-131 TVDLETFLKKRD
+131 TDFDLVTFLKKVD
-143 AEVTYLKIADA
+143 AEATYLKKADA

-167 PAVNIEELDKALA
+167 PAVNMEEIDKALA

-201 KNLATSVNTI
+201 KNFATSINTI
-211 NQNVSNIVTALNNS
+211 NQNVSNIVTALNQS

-262 DDAVKKEIGDRTSAD
+262 DDAIKKEIGDRTSAD

-311 AIATNRSAIA
+311 AIATNRSAIS

-367 NGVDATYKAADMNI
+367 NGVDAAYKAADLKISND
-381 NNALTAAQTSLSN
+381 LSAAQTSLSN

-417 TNEITL
+417 TNAITL

-433 NVKTDLQKADTDEQA
+433 NVKTNLQAADRAEQE

-458 AAATT
+458 AAVTT
-463 LTNDYTAFKS
+463 LTNEYNAFKK
-473 QYNDTD
+473 QYDETD

-496 EATTARA
+496 EATTART
-503 AEHELTSNLADAV
+503 AEQELTSKLSEAIK
-516 RQHNTDKKALEESIS
+516 QHNTDKKTLENSIS
-531 AEADRAGKAEAANLA
+531 NEADRAKVAEAANLA
-546 KINQEVTDRTG
+546 KINQEVTDRTAA
-557 VDQELDTKIGQV
+557 DQELNTKIDQV
-569 NTAVTNEVSAR
+569 NTAVTNEASAR
-580 ETAIQDIT
+580 ETAIQDVT
-588 NAYTAADTALEKK
+588 NAYTTADIALEDK
-601 VTKAYT
+601 VTKAYKA
-607 DADTNLK
+607 ADTDLK
-614 NAIDAEITAEASARE
+614 RAIDDEITAEASARE
-629 EVVTNL
+629 KVATDLSKET
-635 TNEIAR
+635 AR
-641 ATGEENKLST
+641 ATGEENTLST

-670 YTEAVKTEANRAKAA
+670 YTEAVKTEADRAKAA

-714 SSKATVTLGGLTG
+714 SSKATVTLGGLAG

-735 GAVSETSKDAVT
+735 GVVSETSKDAVT
-747 GKQLNDTNNSINN
+747 GKQLNNTNNSISE
-760 LSTAI
+760 LSTAV
-765 DKKLDA
+765 DTKLNA
-771 VKMDLQNVD
+771 IKTDLQAAD
-780 ATLQTNINNE
+780 TTLQTNINNE

-795 AAELALRKATD
+795 AAERALRMATD
-806 ADIDANAWSSKIAT
+806 ADIDAGAWSSKIAT
-820 GTVTS
+820 GTVAS
-825 AETKAVSGDKVFTE
+825 AETKAVSGDTVFTE
-839 VRVAKDGSIVKA
+839 VRVAKDGSIIKA
-851 TNTAAANIV
+851 TNTAAANIM

-868 AKATLTGTIGKNRE
+868 AKATLTDTISKNLE
-882 EVDAALDTKADITFG
+882 DTNEALNKKASVKFD
-897 NIDEAAH
+897 NLDKAAH
-904 TAIKTDAVKA
+904 TVIKTDAVKA

-921 HISVS
+921 HVSVS

-951 ETKFVTGKTVYT
+951 ETKFVTGKTVYA

-969 TEISGAANTKIQEN
+969 TEVSGAADTKIQEN
-983 ADAIT
+983 TDAIT
-988 SLKDL
+988 SLKNL

-1007 AKEAVVVAAGDRAT
+1007 AKEAVVVTAGDRAT
-1021 VTSAVDDAT
+1021 VTAADDAT

-1040 NDGKVE
+1040 NDGKVK

-1061 MQTASKDT
+1061 MQTASTDT
-1069 DAKLATKADVSGD
+1069 DAKLAAKADVSGG
-1082 NIVNAEVWSKKFATG
+1082 NIDAEVWSKKFAIG
-1097 EVNDTEEKAVAGK
+1097 EVNDTELKAVSGSK
-1110 TVATAIANAVDAED
+1110 VATAIANAVDEED
-1124 KKVTA
+1124 RKVTA
-1129 LDGRLQTAEDKV
+1129 LDGRLQTVEGKV
-1141 AANEKTIGE
+1141 DTDETTLGE

-1180 AISVAE
+1180 AISIAA
-1186 GAHVTVTKDTTDA
+1186 GAHVTVTKDSTDA
-1199 GKYTIGVKDGEIT
+1199 GKYTIAVKDGEIA

-1248 AASKLEES
+1248 AVSKLEEN
-1256 LKAVGIAES
+1256 LKAAGIADG
-1265 EAGFVNGDQAYKELR
+1265 EAGFVNGDQAYTELR
-1280 PKTDGKYVL
+1280 PENGKYVL
-1289 TSNTT
+1289 ATNTT
-1294 AANLEAIDKQVD
+1294 AANLKAIDMQVD
-1306 ANTTAIA
+1306 DNTTAIA
-1313 TNTTAIAD
+1313 TNTTAIAA
-1321 NKASID
+1321 NKASIE

-1350 VSSETDGNG
+1350 VSSETDNNG
-1359 AVTYKV
+1359 AITYKV
-1365 SVPAVDDIKTTL
+1365 SVPAVKDIKTTL
-1377 NTKANADAQNI
+1377 GTKANADAQNI

-1395 ALKTSKGVAENETS
+1395 ALKTQKGVGENETD
-1409 LVSGS
+1409 LVSGA
-1414 QVFSYVKSETHPD
+1414 QVFSYVKSETHPA
-1427 TLGDNASYNYID
+1427 TLAGGASYNYID
-1439 KASSAGKNLQNL
+1439 KDSSAGVNLQAL
-1451 DAAVKMNETAIS
+1451 DTAVKANETHIA
-1463 TNKDSID
+1463 TNKDSLD
-1470 TLKTATDITDLFSV
+1470 TLKTATDITNLFSIT
-1484 AKRPELES
+1484 KRPELES
-1492 LTSKKIVDVLAY
+1492 LTSKKIVDVLVY
-1504 LFDQGARLSQ
+1504 LFDQSARLSQ

-1527 KPTDTIQLK
+1527 KPTDTIGLK

-1573 TFNSKNMGYLI
+1573 TFNSTNMGYLI

-1593 EYDYDRRD
+1593 EYDYDRRA
-1601 TTTTSDS
+1601 TTD
-1608 STTNN
+1608 

>member
-24 AEKSL
+24 PKKSL

-74 VIVVDSLASVSEGQ
+74 VIVVDSLASISEGQ

-124 KAIADDN
+124 KAITDDN
-131 TVDLETFLKKRD
+131 TDFDLVTFLKKVD
-143 AEVTYLKIADA
+143 AEATYLKKADA

-167 PAVNIEELDKALA
+167 PAVNMEEIDKALA

-201 KNLATSVNTI
+201 KNLATSINTI
-211 NQNVSNIVTALNNS
+211 NQNVSNIVTALNQS

-262 DDAVKKEIGDRTSAD
+262 DDAIKKEIGDRTSAD

-303 SNIDTNTA
+303 SNIDTNAA

-355 YKAADEDLTKKI
+355 YKAADEDLTNKI
-367 NGVDATYKAADMNI
+367 NGVDAAYKAADLNI
-381 NNALTAAQTSLSN
+381 NNALTAAQTSLSS
-394 QISQVQTNLDTTND
+394 QISQVQSNLDTTNI
-408 NLSKEVENR
+408 NLSKEVTDR
-417 TNEITL
+417 TNAITL
-423 AQNNL
+423 TQSNL

-433 NVKTDLQKADTDEQA
+433 NVKTDLQNADTAEQE

-463 LTNDYTAFKS
+463 LTNEYNAFKN
-473 QYNDTD
+473 QYNETD

-496 EATTARA
+496 EATTART
-503 AEHELTSNLADAV
+503 AEQELTSRLSEAIT
-516 RQHNTDKKALEESIS
+516 QHNKDKKTLENSIS
-531 AEADRAGKAEAANLA
+531 DEADRAKDAEAANLA
-546 KINQEVTDRTG
+546 KINQEVTDRIAAG
-557 VDQELDTKIGQV
+557 QELNTKIDQV
-569 NTAVTNEVSAR
+569 NTAVTNEASAR
-580 ETAIQDIT
+580 ETAIQGVT
-588 NAYTAADTALEKK
+588 NAYTAADTALEDK

-607 DADTNLK
+607 TADTNLK

-629 EVVTNL
+629 EVATNL

-641 ATGEENKLST
+641 AKGEENTLST

-661 QAVKDVTNA
+661 QAITDVTNA
-670 YTEAVKTEANRAKAA
+670 YTEAVKTEANRAKDA

-699 LDSLKN
+699 LNSLKN
-705 DSVVLYDAD
+705 DSVVLYDTD
-714 SSKATVTLGGLTG
+714 SSKATVTLGGLAG

-735 GAVSETSKDAVT
+735 GVVSETSKDAVT
-747 GKQLNDTNNSINN
+747 GKQLNNTNNSISE
-760 LSTAI
+760 LSTAV
-765 DKKLDA
+765 DTKLNAIKTDFQA
-771 VKMDLQNVD
+771 ADT
-780 ATLQTNINNE
+780 TLQTNIDNE
-790 TTRAT
+790 STRA
-795 AAELALRKATD
+795 ANAELALRKATD
-806 ADIDANAWSSKIAT
+806 TEIDAEKWSSKIAT
-820 GTVTS
+820 GTVAS
-825 AETKAVSGDKVFTE
+825 AETKAVSGDTVFTE
-839 VRVAKDGSIVKA
+839 VRVAKDGSIIKA
-851 TNTAAANIV
+851 ANTAAANIN
-860 ALDKEVAD
+860 ALDKEVAA
-868 AKATLTGTIGKNRE
+868 AKSTLNQKIDHNRE
-882 EVDAALDTKADITFG
+882 EVDTALATNLATKANVTFD
-897 NIDEAAH
+897 NLEDTAH
-904 TAIKTDAVKA
+904 TVVKADAVKA
-914 VKIASGA
+914 VKVSAGS
-921 HISVS
+921 HISVAPTADSAS
-926 TPADATAS
+926 TNKTYVVTVLDGDVTADST
-934 DTTYT
+934 
-939 IAVTDDGAIAED
+939 EL
-951 ETKFVTGKTVYT
+951 VTGQNVYA

-969 TEISGAANTKIQEN
+969 TEISGAADEKIQAN
-983 ADAIT
+983 AEKIQANTDAIT
-988 SLKDL
+988 KLK
-993 TNLTDAGKAAAKAL
+993 NLETITDAGKTVVKNL
-1007 AKEAVVVAAGDRAT
+1007 AKEAVVVEAGDRVT
-1021 VTSAVDDAT
+1021 VAGAVDDAT
-1030 GNKTYTVAVK
+1030 GNKTYVIAVK
-1040 NDGKVE
+1040 NDGQIK

-1051 LVSGDTVYKA
+1051 LVSGGTVYAA
-1061 MQTASKDT
+1061 MQTAGTDT
-1069 DAKLATKADVSGD
+1069 DAKLATKADVAGD
-1082 NIVNAEVWSKKFATG
+1082 NIDANAWSKKFATG
-1097 EVNDTEEKAVAGK
+1097 EINDTEEKAVAGK
-1110 TVATAIANAVDAED
+1110 TVAATI
-1124 KKVTA
+1124 TA
-1129 LDGRLQTAEDKV
+1129 LDTRLQTTEGKV
-1141 AANEKTIGE
+1141 ATNKTTLDE
-1150 HATKLSE
+1150 HATKLSK

-1180 AISVAE
+1180 AISIAE
-1186 GAHVTVTKDTTDA
+1186 GTHVTVTKDTTDA
-1199 GKYTIGVKDGEIT
+1199 GKYTIAVKDGEIA

-1228 EDAKTELQANID
+1228 ERAKSDLQTNID

-1248 AASKLEES
+1248 TASVLVQS
-1256 LKAVGIAES
+1256 LKTDNIAKDQT
-1265 EAGFVNGDQAYKELR
+1265 GFVNGDQVYKELR
-1280 PKTDGKYVL
+1280 PEDGEYVL
-1289 TSNTT
+1289 ASNTT
-1294 AANLEAIDKQVD
+1294 AANLKAIDTQVN

-1313 TNTTAIAD
+1313 TNTTAIAA

-1350 VSSETDGNG
+1350 VSSETDDNG

-1365 SVPAVDDIKTTL
+1365 SVPAVTEIKTTL
-1377 NTKANADAQNI
+1377 ATKADFDAQNI
-1388 DKASWIS
+1388 DKSHWLS
-1395 ALKTSKGVAENETS
+1395 TLKSSKGVEKDETS
-1409 LVSGS
+1409 FVSGA
-1414 QVFSYVKSETHPD
+1414 QVFSYVKSETHPAE
-1427 TLGDNASYNYID
+1427 LAGGASYNYID
-1439 KASSAGKNLQNL
+1439 KDSSAGTNFQAL
-1451 DAAVKMNETAIS
+1451 DTAVKANETHIA

-1470 TLKTATDITDLFSV
+1470 TLKTDTDISSLFSIT
-1484 AKRPELES
+1484 KRPELES
-1492 LTSKKIVDVLAY
+1492 LTSKKIVDVLTY

-1527 KPTDTIQLK
+1527 KPTDTIRLK

-1573 TFNSKNMGYLI
+1573 TFNSTNMGYLI

-1593 EYDYDRRD
+1593 EYDYDRRA
-1601 TTTTSDS
+1601 TTD
-1608 STTNN
+1608 